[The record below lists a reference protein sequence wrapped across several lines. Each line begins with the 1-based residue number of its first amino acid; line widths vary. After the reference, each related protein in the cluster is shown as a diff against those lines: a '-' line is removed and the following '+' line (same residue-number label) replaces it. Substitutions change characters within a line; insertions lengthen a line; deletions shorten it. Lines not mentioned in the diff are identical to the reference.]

1 MENEFRYNNNRS
13 DYDMI
18 SELIGQFLLVAVL
31 YDFDFSLLFAD
42 WWFRFGTRIRWAPE
56 TVHTYSGHSVVSG
69 PRTTFRVQGIYNP
82 YWHVVGGVYNG
93 RVPCDECNL
102 AGQVRDRSTTENI

>member
-1 MENEFRYNNNRS
+1 MENEFLYNNNRS

-42 WWFRFGTRIRWAPE
+42 W
-56 TVHTYSGHSVVSG
+56 
-69 PRTTFRVQGIYNP
+69 
-82 YWHVVGGVYNG
+82 
-93 RVPCDECNL
+93 
-102 AGQVRDRSTTENI
+102 